1 MKKLKKEEVLKELEK
16 IKDPEIGHSIVDL
29 GLIYEI
35 KINEEKPAIKIKMT
49 LTSFA
54 CPLGGVIEEEVK
66 RRLGEKFKIKDIKI
80 DFVFEPPWT
89 PQRMSEKLKRQ
100 LGDWSI

>member
-1 MKKLKKEEVLKELEK
+1 MEKLKKEEILKELEK

-29 GLIYEI
+29 GLIYGI
-35 KINEEKPAIKIKMT
+35 KINKEKPAIRIKMT

-54 CPLGGVIEEEVK
+54 CPLGGVIEEEIK
-66 RRLGEKFKIKDIKI
+66 KRLGEKFNIKDIKI

-89 PQRMSEKLKRQ
+89 PQKMSEELKRQ
-100 LGDWSI
+100 LGF